1 MCRKPRPSIHGHSF
15 MAVCRSG
22 SRLRRRWFCTL
33 SLVAG
38 LAMIGV
44 GMLLWHMVQVYSL
57 TAVSTRVTQASVY
70 LGGFR
75 LALIGLLAILWPRL
89 PALWRHA
96 GADDDATRARW
107 MSLRWRVVG
116 WLLVIELVIGQNLI
130 GRCFAATAGPTV

>member
-1 MCRKPRPSIHGHSF
+1 

-33 SLVAG
+33 SLLAA
-38 LAMIGV
+38 LAMVGV
-44 GMLLWHMVQVYSL
+44 GMLLWQVVTLHSL
-57 TAVSTRVTQASVY
+57 AAVSTWVTQATAY

-75 LALIGLLAILWPRL
+75 LVLIGLLAVRWPRL
-89 PALWRHA
+89 PALWLHA

-130 GRCFAATAGPTV
+130 GRCFAATTGRIV

>member
-1 MCRKPRPSIHGHSF
+1 
-15 MAVCRSG
+15 MAACRSG

-33 SLVAG
+33 SLLAA
-38 LAMIGV
+38 LAMVGV
-44 GMLLWHMVQVYSL
+44 GMLLWQMVALYSL
-57 TAVSTRVTQASVY
+57 TAVSARVTQASAY

-89 PALWRHA
+89 PAFWLRA
-96 GADDDATRARW
+96 DADDDATRARW
-107 MSLRWRVVG
+107 MALRWRVVG

>member
-1 MCRKPRPSIHGHSF
+1 

-22 SRLRRRWFCTL
+22 SRLRRRWFFAL
-33 SLVAG
+33 SLLAA

-57 TAVSTRVTQASVY
+57 TAVSTRVTQASAY

-75 LALIGLLAILWPRL
+75 LALIGLLAVLWPRL
-89 PALWRHA
+89 PALWLHA

-130 GRCFAATAGPTV
+130 GRCFAATTGPTA

>member
-1 MCRKPRPSIHGHSF
+1 
-15 MAVCRSG
+15 MAACRSG

-33 SLVAG
+33 SLLAA

-44 GMLLWHMVQVYSL
+44 GMLLWQMVEIYSL
-57 TAVSTRVTQASVY
+57 TAVSTWVAQATAY

-89 PALWRHA
+89 PALRLHA
-96 GADDDATRARW
+96 GADHDATRARW
-107 MSLRWRVVG
+107 MSLRWRVIG

-130 GRCFAATAGPTV
+130 GRSFAATIGPTV